1 VTAFAEILLGKI
13 PLGRIVLGKSCWEN
27 RAGKIVL
34 GKGGNLLTG
43 LVRQ

>member
-1 VTAFAEILLGKI
+1 VQVAATDARDGFCGDLAGKN
-13 PLGRIVLGKSCWEN
+13 PAGKN